1 MNRKLLRFLSAL
13 ALVFIC
19 GAWARA
25 QEDEIPAR
33 KSALSKAE
41 QEARA
46 KAREKRVQAKAK
58 ANAEALAKAVDIN
71 RATKEELMKSLGLV
85 PEAAD
90 SVIAKRPYKT
100 KEDLVSKGALPAAAY
115 HNLRKRVAVK

>member
-1 MNRKLLRFLSAL
+1 MNRKILRLLSAL
-13 ALVFIC
+13 VLVVNC

-25 QEDEIPAR
+25 QEDETPAPR
-33 KSALSKAE
+33 KPLPKAE

-46 KAREKRVQAKAK
+46 RAREKRLQAKAK
-58 ANAEALAKAVDIN
+58 AKAEAEALAVDIN
-71 RATKEELMKSLGLV
+71 RATKEELMKKLGLM

-100 KEDLVSKGALPAAAY
+100 KEDLVTKNALPMAAY
-115 HNLRKRVAVK
+115 QALRKRVAVK